1 MMTEGDGYRLP
12 VSPCYRCVHIMLLLM
27 KKTIL
32 YFVFIADIIIIIT
45 IKKYL
50 KVKIPNSLLNIRLKY
65 GGIPGDGTWILSP
78 KTIVLNS

>member
-32 YFVFIADIIIIIT
+32 YFV
-45 IKKYL
+45 
-50 KVKIPNSLLNIRLKY
+50 LLQI
-65 GGIPGDGTWILSP
+65 
-78 KTIVLNS
+78 

>member
-1 MMTEGDGYRLP
+1 
-12 VSPCYRCVHIMLLLM
+12 M

-32 YFVFIADIIIIIT
+32 YFFIADIIIIIT
-45 IKKYL
+45 IKKYM